1 MTGILPQ
8 NETQRLVLTIERT
21 DETLRLVLLNDLE
34 DTVPHIAMVS
44 IPFPGHVNPSIE
56 VIRELVARGHR
67 VTYANDPSWA
77 AAVEAAGAEFK
88 PYRSALPSGDDWDGD
103 MIDHLTL
110 FLDDAIAMLPQLRA
124 AYEDDRPDLFLYDI
138 AGAPARLL
146 AEQWG
151 IPSMQLSPTFVAWD
165 GFEQEMAPM
174 IAQMRADPRGAE
186 YYDRFERWLTGEKS
200 SVTDSAAFQ
209 GRPDRG
215 LVLIPR
221 AMQPNA
227 ERVDETVFRF
237 AGPILGD
244 RDDQG
249 DWTRPADAEKVLLVS
264 LGSTF
269 TDHPEFYRRCVE
281 AFGGLPG
288 WHTVLQIGKHVDEA
302 ALGEVPANVEVHRW
316 VPQLRILRQADAFV
330 THGGMG
336 GSVEGLYCG
345 TPMLVA
351 PQAAD
356 QFGNADQLVGL
367 GVARRIGTEIG
378 AADLRETFLDLVSDP
393 DVLRESTRISREL
406 QENSGAAYAAT
417 LIENAA
423 A

>member
-1 MTGILPQ
+1 
-8 NETQRLVLTIERT
+8 V
-21 DETLRLVLLNDLE
+21 
-34 DTVPHIAMVS
+34 HIAMVS

-56 VIRELVARGHR
+56 VIRELATRGHR

-88 PYRSALPSGDDWDGD
+88 PYRSRLPAGDDWGGD
-103 MIDHLTL
+103 VIDHLTL

-151 IPSMQLSPTFVAWD
+151 IPSMQISPTFVAWD
-165 GFEQEMAPM
+165 GYEQEMGPM
-174 IAQMRADPRGAE
+174 IEQMRADPRGAA
-186 YYDRFERWLTGEKS
+186 YYDRFERWLTDQKS
-200 SVTDSAAFQ
+200 SITDSAAFQ

-221 AMQPNA
+221 AMQPFA
-227 ERVDETVFRF
+227 DRVDESVFRF

-244 RDDQG
+244 RGDQG
-249 DWTRPADAEKVLLVS
+249 DWTRPADAGKVLLVS

-269 TDHPEFYRRCVE
+269 TGHPGFYRNCVE
-281 AFGGLPG
+281 AFAALPG
-288 WHTVLQIGKHVDEA
+288 WHIVLQIGKHVDA
-302 ALGEVPANVEVHRW
+302 AVLGEVPGNVEVHPW

-336 GSVEGLYCG
+336 GSVEGLWCG

-356 QFGNADQLVGL
+356 QFGNADQLVEL
-367 GVARRIGTEIG
+367 GVARRIDTAIS
-378 AADLRETFLDLVSDP
+378 AADLRETFQDLINDP
-393 DVLRESTRISREL
+393 GVRRASAAISREL
-406 QENSGAAYAAT
+406 KAGSGAGYAAT

>member
-1 MTGILPQ
+1 LKG
-8 NETQRLVLTIERT
+8 
-21 DETLRLVLLNDLE
+21 
-34 DTVPHIAMVS
+34 TVPVHIAMVS

-77 AAVEAAGAEFK
+77 AAVEAVGAELK
-88 PYRSALPSGDDWDGD
+88 PYRSRLPAGDDWDGD

-110 FLDDAIAMLPQLRA
+110 FLDDAIAMLPQLRD
-124 AYEDDRPDLFLYDI
+124 AYSGDRPDLFLYDI

-151 IPSMQLSPTFVAWD
+151 IPSMQVSPTFVAWD
-165 GFEQEMAPM
+165 GYEREMGPM
-174 IAQMRADPRGAE
+174 IEQMRADPRGAA
-186 YYDRFERWLTGEKS
+186 YYERFERWLTDQKS
-200 SVTDSAAFQ
+200 TITDSAVFQ

-221 AMQPNA
+221 AMQPYA
-227 ERVDETVFRF
+227 DRVDEKVFRF

-244 RDDQG
+244 RADQG
-249 DWTRPADAEKVLLVS
+249 DWTRPAGAENVLLVS

-269 TDHPEFYRRCVE
+269 TDHPDFYRTCVT
-281 AFGGLPG
+281 AFAGLPG
-288 WHTVLQIGKHVDEA
+288 WHIVLQIGRHVDEA
-302 ALGEVPANVEVHRW
+302 VLGEVPANVEVHRW
-316 VPQLRILRQADAFV
+316 VPQLRILRQADAFL

-356 QFGNADQLVGL
+356 QFGNAERLVEL
-367 GVARRIGTEIG
+367 GVARQIDTAIS
-378 AADLRETFLDLVSDP
+378 AAQLRETFQDLINDP
-393 DVLRESTRISREL
+393 EVRRASAGISREL
-406 QENSGAAYAAT
+406 RANSGAGYAAT
-417 LIENAA
+417 LVENAA
-423 A
+423 ALR

>member
-1 MTGILPQ
+1 M
-8 NETQRLVLTIERT
+8 
-21 DETLRLVLLNDLE
+21 
-34 DTVPHIAMVS
+34 HIAMVS

-77 AAVEAAGAEFK
+77 DAVASMGAELK
-88 PYRSALPSGDDWDGD
+88 PYRSELPAGDEWDGD

-110 FLDDAIAMLPQLRA
+110 FLDDAITMLPQLRD
-124 AYEDDRPDLFLYDI
+124 AYRDDRPDLFLYDI

-151 IPSMQLSPTFVAWD
+151 IPSMQVSPTFVAWD
-165 GFEQEMAPM
+165 GYQQEMGPT
-174 IAQMRADPRGAE
+174 IERMRADPRGAA
-186 YYDRFERWLTGEKS
+186 YYERFERWLTDQKS
-200 SVTDSAAFQ
+200 SITDSADFLS
-209 GRPDRG
+209 RPDRG

-221 AMQPNA
+221 AMQPYA
-227 ERVDETVFRF
+227 DRVDEKVFRF

-244 RDDQG
+244 RADQG
-249 DWTRPADAEKVLLVS
+249 DWARPADTENVLLVS

-269 TDHPEFYRRCVE
+269 TDHPAFYRRCVE
-281 AFGGLPG
+281 AFATLPG
-288 WHTVLQIGKHVDEA
+288 WHIVLQIGGHVDA
-302 ALGEVPANVEVHRW
+302 SVLGAVPDNVEVHRW
-316 VPQLRILRQADAFV
+316 VPQLRILRQADAFL

-356 QFGNADQLVGL
+356 QFGNAERLVEL
-367 GVARRIGTEIG
+367 GVARQIDTTIS
-378 AADLRETFLDLVSDP
+378 AARLRETFENLINDP
-393 DVLRESTRISREL
+393 GVRRASAAISREL
-406 QENSGAAYAAT
+406 RADSGAAYAAT
-417 LIENAA
+417 LVEDAATLAEKNAA
-423 A
+423 TLAEKNTVT

>member
-1 MTGILPQ
+1 M
-8 NETQRLVLTIERT
+8 
-21 DETLRLVLLNDLE
+21 
-34 DTVPHIAMVS
+34 HIAMVS

-77 AAVEAAGAEFK
+77 DAVESVGAELK
-88 PYRSALPSGDDWDGD
+88 PYASRLPAGDDWDGD

-110 FLDDAIAMLPQLRA
+110 FLDDAIGMLPQLRT
-124 AYEDDRPDLFLYDI
+124 AYTDDRPDLFLYDI

-151 IPSMQLSPTFVAWD
+151 IPSMQISPTFVAWD
-165 GFEQEMAPM
+165 GYEQEMGPM
-174 IAQMRADPRGAE
+174 IEQMRADPRGAA
-186 YYDRFERWLTGEKS
+186 YYQRFEQWLAEEKS
-200 SVTDSAAFQ
+200 PVTDSAAFQ

-221 AMQPNA
+221 AMQPFA
-227 ERVDETVFRF
+227 DRVDETVFRF
-237 AGPILGD
+237 AGPILGE
-244 RDDQG
+244 RDEQG
-249 DWTRPADAEKVLLVS
+249 DWTRPAGVEKVLLVS

-269 TDHPEFYRRCVE
+269 TDHPEFYRHCVE
-281 AFGGLPG
+281 AFAGLPG
-288 WHTVLQIGKHVDEA
+288 WHIVLQIGKHVDA
-302 ALGEVPANVEVHRW
+302 AVLGEVPANVEVHHW

-336 GSVEGLYCG
+336 GSVEGLWSG

-356 QFGNADQLVGL
+356 QFGNAEKLVEL
-367 GVARRIGTEIG
+367 GVARRIDTTIS
-378 AADLRETFLDLVSDP
+378 AAELRETFQNLINDP
-393 DVLRESTRISREL
+393 GVRRASAEISREL
-406 QENSGAAYAAT
+406 KAGSGAGYAAT

>member
-1 MTGILPQ
+1 
-8 NETQRLVLTIERT
+8 V
-21 DETLRLVLLNDLE
+21 
-34 DTVPHIAMVS
+34 HIAMVS

-77 AAVEAAGAEFK
+77 AAIESVGAELK
-88 PYRSALPSGDDWDGD
+88 PYRSELPAGDDWDGD

-110 FLDDAIAMLPQLRA
+110 FLDDAIAMLPQLRD
-124 AYEDDRPDLFLYDI
+124 AYADDRPGLFLYDI

-151 IPSMQLSPTFVAWD
+151 IPSMQVSPTFVAWD
-165 GFEQEMAPM
+165 GYEQEMGPM
-174 IAQMRADPRGAE
+174 IEQMRADPRGAA
-186 YYDRFERWLTGEKS
+186 YYERFERWLAGQGS
-200 SVTDSAAFQ
+200 SITDSAAFQ

-221 AMQPNA
+221 AMQPYA
-227 ERVDETVFRF
+227 DRVDEKVFRF

-244 RDDQG
+244 RTDQG
-249 DWTRPADAEKVLLVS
+249 DWVRPAGAENVLLVS

-281 AFGGLPG
+281 AFAGLPG
-288 WHTVLQIGKHVDEA
+288 WHVVLQIGKHVDA
-302 ALGEVPANVEVHRW
+302 TVLGDVPANVEVHRW
-316 VPQLRILRQADAFV
+316 VPQLRILRQADAFL

-356 QFGNADQLVGL
+356 QFGNAERLVEL
-367 GVARRIGTEIG
+367 GVARQIDTAIS
-378 AADLRETFLDLVSDP
+378 AARLRETFQDLINDEGVRRASAA
-393 DVLRESTRISREL
+393 ISREL
-406 QENSGAAYAAT
+406 RAGSGAGYAAT
-417 LIENAA
+417 LVEDAATLVENAATLVENAA